1 VTIVYCHA
9 CGWMLDVAPARPRAS
24 TAFGLGGVEEVGAPA
39 VEESLEGEFQM
50 RCRDMV
56 NETRSLGFNPN
67 VWVSMINTTGATDT
81 ARKLLADHHVL
92 VATPWLVER
101 GHAELTVEFEIGQ
114 PKWGEL
120 FTEEERSEAARRLA
134 AAQRSSSDG

>member
-1 VTIVYCHA
+1 
-9 CGWMLDVAPARPRAS
+9 
-24 TAFGLGGVEEVGAPA
+24 
-39 VEESLEGEFQM
+39 
-50 RCRDMV
+50 MV

-67 VWVSMINTTGATDT
+67 VWVSMINTLGAIDT

-114 PKWGEL
+114 PKWGKL
-120 FTEEERSEAARRLA
+120 FTEEERREAARRLVDVKKL
-134 AAQRSSSDG
+134 SSGR